1 MSTHRL
7 RRAVAA
13 ALCAVPLAVAACSG
27 SPSTSATATL
37 APGTTTTTVPPAQE
51 AILRSLLLT
60 NADFPAGWTQDTQ
73 ADAAGVQGTP
83 ACVADLVVVHGSA
96 ERVNAVF
103 VGPGQS
109 PPAVIQTVSAF
120 APGAAARS
128 VRALRATYDGCDGRT
143 IDAGG
148 TGTHVA
154 IRPLANPPTAG
165 DGFTAQM
172 TLTEGERASY
182 LDVFYGVRG
191 DNATFLGWSS
201 SSPDTGPFLQLSAAA
216 LAKL

>member
-37 APGTTTTTVPPAQE
+37 APGTTTTTTVPPAQE

-60 NADFPAGWTQDTQ
+60 SADFPAGWTQDTQ

-128 VRALRATYDGCDGRT
+128 VRALRATFDGCDGRT
-143 IDAGG
+143 IDAVSEGFPIAIGQKVRVIEVRGNRVVVRTIEDDTPGG
-148 TGTHVA
+148 NEA
-154 IRPLANPPTAG
+154 DPLARPIDSVIP
-165 DGFTAQM
+165 DPF
-172 TLTEGERASY
+172 GESE
-182 LDVFYGVRG
+182 
-191 DNATFLGWSS
+191 T
-201 SSPDTGPFLQLSAAA
+201 
-216 LAKL
+216 